1 MFSFRRWLLLA
12 ALALGSQLAAQPPL
26 TTVQDILYTANGS
39 LFNGVVTITWTTFEA
54 SNTSNISGAVTT
66 IPISNGNLFVQL
78 APTTTANPAASYAV
92 EYNGEHRTHFAET
105 WIVPPSTTPL
115 RVRDV
120 RLPPGA
126 VTTQGPPA
134 VTLIPISDVVGL
146 QSALN
151 LLLSMGPN
159 FGVARTA
166 VINASGSIDGAFG
179 NLTDCVHVDGTSG
192 ACGASGSS
200 GTGFIDAEIPAG
212 TLDGV
217 NATFTLAN
225 TPNPSSSA
233 AVYRNGLL
241 LKQTGDYTITTN
253 TILFVAGAVPQPT
266 DSLLVSYRIGVS
278 VSGVGFVD
286 GETPTGSVDGVNTAF
301 TLVQSPN
308 PTGSLAVYRNGMR
321 TRSGLDYTSTGSSIT
336 FSSGYVPQIGDVIQC
351 SYRIAQ

>member
-26 TTVQDILYTANGS
+26 TTVEDILYTANGS
-39 LFNGVVTITWTTFEA
+39 LFNGVVTFTWTTFEA
-54 SNTSNISGAVTT
+54 SNTTYVSGAVTT
-66 IPISNGNLFVQL
+66 VPIVNGNLFVQL
-78 APTTTANPAASYAV
+78 VPTTTANPPASYAV
-92 EYNGEHRTHFAET
+92 EYNGEHRTQFAET

-134 VTLIPISDVVGL
+134 ITLIPISDVTGL

-159 FGVARTA
+159 FGIARTA
-166 VINASGSIDGAFG
+166 VINASGSIDGAIG
-179 NLTDCVHVDGTSG
+179 NLSDCVHVDGTSG
-192 ACGASGSS
+192 TCGANSS

-225 TPNPSSSA
+225 TPNPSSST
-233 AVYRNGLL
+233 AVFRNGLL

-253 TILFVAGAVPQPT
+253 TISFVAGAIPQPS
-266 DSLLVSYRIGVS
+266 DSLLVSYRMGVS

-286 GETPTGSVDGVNTAF
+286 GETPTGSIDGVNTAF
-301 TLVQSPN
+301 TLSQSPS
-308 PTGSLAVYRNGMR
+308 PAGSLAVYRNGMR
-321 TRSGLDYTSTGSSIT
+321 TRSGLDYTNTGSSIV
-336 FSSGYVPQIGDVIQC
+336 FASGYVPQIGDVIQC